1 MLQSNDQ
8 SLSSLIELDVSKDTE
23 TRKNSVFGSVVVV
36 VAGVQHNAGWT
47 LPPVVFSCNA
57 WWNDAIMREKKTCL
71 PVVVFFRFFRCSTTR
86 NTNSNER
93 IE

>member
-36 VAGVQHNAGWT
+36 VAGVQHNGGWT
-47 LPPVVFSCNA
+47 L
-57 WWNDAIMREKKTCL
+57 L
-71 PVVVFFRFFRCSTTR
+71 YHQ
-86 NTNSNER
+86 
-93 IE
+93 